1 CFFFN
6 DTATTE
12 IYPLSLHDAL
22 PIYHSR
28 GRRPFAESA
37 SPRLSALQ
45 GQVTESCVQFA
56 VAFLAT
62 DLVDVTML
70 IAHHLPGLRREARA
84 WPQDPGRFVGVS
96 MGAGRAILVA
106 SACNEGAWKRLNVRC
121 VRRSNRRS
129 GRFPL
134 GSSPPGLSPSL
145 AAQPF

>member
-62 DLVDVTML
+62 GLADVTML

-84 WPQDPGRFVGVS
+84 WPRDPGRVRGS
-96 MGAGRAILVA
+96 QYRRP
-106 SACNEGAWKRLNVRC
+106 ACNPGCICVQRACNVRTIRVEC
-121 VRRSNRRS
+121 PDPARRQQ
-129 GRFPL
+129 G
-134 GSSPPGLSPSL
+134 
-145 AAQPF
+145 